1 MVDLLPLI
9 TRCAPGVNPAT
20 MAAIVR
26 VESSGN
32 PFAINDN
39 TTGHR
44 YFPTSRAEA
53 TMILTRLVAAGHQV
67 DAGLAQIDSEN
78 FVHYGLTTST
88 VFSVCQNI
96 KAGAAIFQ
104 AGYRMAVQAGY
115 GGQQATFRAFE
126 AYNSGRLTGDA
137 HYADAVLRSAGL
149 LVGGPLGWIAVCDG
163 VESPRCQAGP
173 GRSLDQPGHPVCRRV
188 VREMTTI
195 RRSIRQPGWSRLK
208 SRRFHCHCASSY

>member
-1 MVDLLPLI
+1 MVALLPLI

-39 TTGHR
+39 TSGRR

-96 KAGAAIFQ
+96 RAGAAIFQ
-104 AGYRMAVQAGY
+104 AGYRMAVRAGY

-149 LVGGPLGWIAVCDG
+149 PVEIQPGIYRVAYRPLPAGRWGGSPFAMAWNPLGAKPGQGKVSISQGTRFAV
-163 VESPRCQAGP
+163 A
-173 GRSLDQPGHPVCRRV
+173 
-188 VREMTTI
+188 
-195 RRSIRQPGWSRLK
+195 WSAK
-208 SRRFHCHCASSY
+208 